1 MKNVHNDLYGK
12 ITQVTADVKESLRKK
27 GLVVPVKNRDGSIVV
42 GHCRIKKDSNG
53 YYAIVDR
60 QGDLIVGSINL
71 PQTAAVLANAL
82 ALGKN
87 KDDKILEADKNYG
100 FAFFDEQ
107 VHTRAVELS
116 KDKPLERYELMM
128 TKRNIAR
135 IRKENYRNE
144 IVKSF
149 EKLIKLV

>member
-12 ITQVTADVKESLRKK
+12 ITQVTAEVKESLRKK
-27 GLVVPVKNRDGSIVV
+27 GLVVPVKNRDGSIGV
-42 GHCRIKKDSNG
+42 GHYRIKKDSNG

-60 QGDLIVGSINL
+60 RGDLVVGSINL
-71 PQTAAVLANAL
+71 PQTAAVLANGI
-82 ALGKN
+82 ALGRST
-87 KDDKILEADKNYG
+87 DDKILEADKNYEY
-100 FAFFDEQ
+100 AFFDEQ
-107 VHTRAVELS
+107 VHSRAVELS
-116 KDKPLERYELMM
+116 KDKPLERFELML

>member
-1 MKNVHNDLYGK
+1 
-12 ITQVTADVKESLRKK
+12 
-27 GLVVPVKNRDGSIVV
+27 
-42 GHCRIKKDSNG
+42 
-53 YYAIVDR
+53 
-60 QGDLIVGSINL
+60 
-71 PQTAAVLANAL
+71 
-82 ALGKN
+82 
-87 KDDKILEADKNYG
+87 
-100 FAFFDEQ
+100 
-107 VHTRAVELS
+107 LS